1 MNKSTY
7 CQVKSGDSFEMTR
20 NRLKTEI
27 MKRDITIFAEFDHHQ
42 NALEAGLDL
51 PKSTVLVF
59 GSPQAGTQLM
69 LENPAIALELP
80 LRIAVW
86 EDREKAVWIGYND
99 PIKAAEPYGLS
110 NHSVTIAMQK
120 SLADIVHHAVNTKEV
135 NTMLEE
141 GTEVYFL
148 VSGYVLK
155 GKVIDLHKTKDSY
168 TFSIEGY
175 GGCGGNHILSG
186 DQLHRRI
193 FLSEAEAQQYKDI
206 EQMYLEGHC

>member
-1 MNKSTY
+1 MNEPMFHPIKSTASF
-7 CQVKSGDSFEMTR
+7 QVTLH
-20 NRLKTEI
+20 RLKEELK
-27 MKRDITIFAEFDHHQ
+27 KRKLTIFAEFNHRQ
-42 NALEAGLDL
+42 NAVEAGLVM
-51 PKSTVLVF
+51 PESTVLVF
-59 GSPQAGTQLM
+59 GAPKAGTQLM

-86 EDREKAVWIGYND
+86 EDTEKQVWMRYHD
-99 PIKAAEPYGLS
+99 PIKMAEPYGLAK
-110 NHSVTIAMQK
+110 HKVVTSMQAM
-120 SLADIVHHAVNTKEV
+120 LADIVHSTVNRNAVQD
-135 NTMLEE
+135 MPEE

-155 GKVIDLHKTKDSY
+155 GKVIDLHPTKDSY

-193 FLSEAEAQQYKDI
+193 FLSEEEAAQYKDI